1 MATLADIID
10 KGNDGHN
17 IVSDINIVEL
27 DKYVIELIRISE
39 MYKFEMKIRRKD
51 SIKEK
56 PEAEKD
62 PDIKNIVEKEIRK
75 TNIKE
80 EIEVSL
86 NEIRQYIVIK
96 EDFNEDINI
105 SYNIH
110 PKTKDIEY
118 KVEKPK
124 IRYQELWEKEGFYQ
138 EKTTQVG
145 LKVQLFP
152 EHLPY
157 DHFKRKRAFLFC

>member
-1 MATLADIID
+1 MDTLTDVIN
-10 KGNDGHN
+10 KSNDGHN
-17 IVSDINIVEL
+17 IVSDIKIVEF
-27 DKYVIELIRISE
+27 DKYVIELIRVSE

-56 PEAEKD
+56 PRAEKY
-62 PDIKNIVEKEIRK
+62 PDIRNIVEKEIRK

-96 EDFNEDINI
+96 EDFNDDIKI
-105 SYNIH
+105 SYNIL

-124 IRYQELWEKEGFYQ
+124 IKYQELWEKEGFYQ